1 MSDDFLGRGVRFP
14 FSFNVAGATDN
25 SRVVAVSEKFDHINE
40 SIRQIL
46 GTSPGERVMLPEF
59 GSRLKEL
66 VFEPSNTVLKAL
78 AKVFVVDALK
88 RWEKRIVVQD
98 VQISEDSE
106 SIDNG
111 VFAIHI
117 SYMVIKNQALGN
129 LVFPFYVGKQQ

>member
-25 SRVVAVSEKFDHINE
+25 SRVVAASEKFDHINE

-66 VFEPSNTVLKAL
+66 VFEPNNTVLKAL
-78 AKVFVVDALK
+78 AKVFVVDALSE
-88 RWEKRIVVQD
+88 WEKRIVVQD
-98 VQISEDSE
+98 VQIAEDPD

-111 VFAIHI
+111 LFAIQI
-117 SYMVIKNQALGN
+117 SYVVIKNQVAGN
-129 LVFPFYVGKQQ
+129 LIFPFYVEKQQ